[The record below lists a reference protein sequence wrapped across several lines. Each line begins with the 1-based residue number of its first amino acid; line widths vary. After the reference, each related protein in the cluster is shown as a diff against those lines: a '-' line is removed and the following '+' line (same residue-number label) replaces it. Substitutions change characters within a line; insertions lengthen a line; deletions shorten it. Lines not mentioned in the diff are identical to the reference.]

1 MWSVRMN
8 PRGQSW
14 FWSQQST
21 ENTTKT
27 LMRYKSG
34 FHWKTHHDVA
44 FRIFLPFRQ
53 YQRVYKGLLNAH
65 QTAKNVPV
73 DHINTSCSPSLISI
87 QSGTLK
93 TTINHT
99 RPHPKCL
106 PSLFTRQHLMSK
118 PSRDNEVD
126 LMDQKWSFHH
136 FAADWNISTT
146 IEWIIKEV
154 WTYNLGT
161 EKQRFRI
168 IDDKMSRTGGETKDM
183 KVCVLQQTTRSY
195 RYFMPPGTNDYL

>member
-1 MWSVRMN
+1 MWSVCIN

-14 FWSQQST
+14 FSPQQST

-27 LMRYKSG
+27 LMSYKSG

-73 DHINTSCSPSLISI
+73 DHINTSSSPSLISI
-87 QSGTLK
+87 RCGILK

-106 PSLFTRQHLMSK
+106 PSFIYAPTPHVKAEPRQWSGLSGSEVVVPPLYCRLKHLNNY
-118 PSRDNEVD
+118 RVD
-126 LMDQKWSFHH
+126 YQGSV
-136 FAADWNISTT
+136 NIQPQNR
-146 IEWIIKEV
+146 K
-154 WTYNLGT
+154 
-161 EKQRFRI
+161 
-168 IDDKMSRTGGETKDM
+168 
-183 KVCVLQQTTRSY
+183 TTR
-195 RYFMPPGTNDYL
+195 